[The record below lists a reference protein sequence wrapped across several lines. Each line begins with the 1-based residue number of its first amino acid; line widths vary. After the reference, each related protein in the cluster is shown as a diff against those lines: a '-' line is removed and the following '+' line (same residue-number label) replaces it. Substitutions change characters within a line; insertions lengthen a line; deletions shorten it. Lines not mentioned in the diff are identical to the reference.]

1 MNIHNNINTH
11 INVNL
16 TRTTHNRNKTR
27 QATAATGQSLLQEI
41 AAAQMFADA
50 GNAGGGG
57 PRVVSGARVERPG
70 KFKPSPAW
78 AAPPSREVQSLRSM
92 VRDCRHLRGSDFLKQ
107 ALSSSSGGF

>member
-11 INVNL
+11 IINVNL

-57 PRVVSGARVERPG
+57 SQGGVGGQSGA
-70 KFKPSPAW
+70 
-78 AAPPSREVQSLRSM
+78 SREVQILASM
-92 VRDCRHLRGSDFLKQ
+92 ARACRHSRGCDFLQQ
-107 ALSSSSGGF
+107 ALSANSCGLKICGAHMF